1 MAAAEISTKCE
12 HCGAEFTAVAR
23 TSFLGFRKLK
33 CPSCLKVVTL
43 PMSAGYRIAFLI
55 VGLFFAVGML
65 STTINDGS
73 VGIPGLIPFLAAL
86 ALFQDAKMRRA
97 QVARLSPALPPASQA
112 KFTAVYWLSF
122 AAVFVFIPLT
132 SRAYKI
138 RAMTESTAVT
148 VAKVQRTASEIRK
161 PGETESAAIERAST
175 IRGDSDRGRLQS
187 AGDSLEFDAGIFF
200 GYYFKYDRVLPVY
213 CQQKSVS
220 VSQFVSTFA
229 EINAKPL
236 ISAQAILTRRGTDL
250 EDLYKQIKNQ
260 LWIMLM
266 ANMRDEAAQRSLSE
280 ADYCRFLN
288 EHLDLVRRAM
298 PFEVK
303 HPNVFLRLSSR

>member
-1 MAAAEISTKCE
+1 MAAAEISTRCE
-12 HCGAEFTAVAR
+12 HCGAEFSAVPK

-43 PMSAGYRIAFLI
+43 PMSTGYRVAFLI
-55 VGLFFAVGML
+55 LGLFFAVGML

-86 ALFQDAKMRRA
+86 ALFRDAKMRRA
-97 QVARLSPALPPASQA
+97 QVARLSPALPPASDA
-112 KFTAVYWLSF
+112 KFTAVYWLSL
-122 AAVFVFIPLT
+122 AAVFVFIPFAI
-132 SRAYKI
+132 RAYKI
-138 RAMTESTAVT
+138 RAMNESTDVT
-148 VAKVQRTASEIRK
+148 VAKVQQTAAEIRK
-161 PGETESAAIERAST
+161 PGETESAAVDRAST

-200 GYYFKYDRVLPVY
+200 GYYFKYDRVLPLY
-213 CQQKSVS
+213 CQQKGVS
-220 VSQFVSTFA
+220 VPRFVSTFA

-236 ISAQAILTRRGTDL
+236 ISAQAILTRRATDP
-250 EDLYKQIKNQ
+250 EDLYKQIKDQ
-260 LWIMLM
+260 LWTMLT

-280 ADYCRFLN
+280 ADYCRFLD

-298 PFEVK
+298 PFEAK
-303 HPNVFLRLSSR
+303 HPDVFLRISSR